1 MTAKMK
7 RREFMTLLGG
17 AAAWPLVARAQQ
29 STMALVG
36 LLSGAL
42 VYDYQLRA
50 LRQGLKEAGY
60 IEGRNIA
67 IKYVSADGR
76 FERLPALA
84 AELVAD
90 PSAVIVAIAP
100 PAALAAKA
108 ATATIPI
115 VFTAGADP
123 IDLGLVSSLNRPG
136 GNVTGVHFLIAAL
149 AARQLEL
156 LRELVPSS
164 TAIGLLVNPANP
176 VSQSQTRDVQAAAVA
191 LGLKLPVLNASSEGD
206 IEAAFASFVQQRVD
220 AVLVGSDPFFLS
232 RRDQLIRLTAR
243 HAISAMYSVREF
255 AVAGGLMSYGTSLT
269 DAFRLAGAYAGRIL
283 KGEKPADLPVQQ
295 AAKFELVV
303 NLKTAKALGLTVP
316 PTLLARADEV
326 IE

>member
-1 MTAKMK
+1 MN
-7 RREFMTLLGG
+7 RREFITLLGG
-17 AAAWPLVARAQQ
+17 AVAAWPLAARAQQ
-29 STMALVG
+29 PTMALVG

-42 VYDYQLRA
+42 LHDYQLRA

-90 PSAVIVAIAP
+90 SSAVIVGIAP

-108 ATATIPI
+108 ATAATPI
-115 VFTAGADP
+115 VFTVGADP
-123 IDLGLVSSLNRPG
+123 VALSLVSSLNRPD
-136 GNVTGVHFLIAAL
+136 GNITGVYFLIAAL
-149 AARQLEL
+149 AAKQLEVL
-156 LRELVPSS
+156 HELVPSS
-164 TAIGLLVNPANP
+164 TVIGLLVNPANP
-176 VSQSQTRDVQAAAVA
+176 VSESQTRDVQAAAVT
-191 LGLKLPVLNASSEGD
+191 LGLKLLVLGASSESD
-206 IEAAFASFVQQRVD
+206 IETAFASFVQQRVD

-232 RRDQLIRLTAR
+232 RRDQLVSLTAR
-243 HAISAMYSVREF
+243 HAISAMYSLREY
-255 AVAGGLMSYGTSLT
+255 AVTGGLMSYGTSLT
-269 DAFRLAGAYAGRIL
+269 DAFRLVGVYAGRIL

-295 AAKFELVV
+295 AVKFELVV

>member
-1 MTAKMK
+1 MK
-7 RREFMTLLGG
+7 RREFITLVGS
-17 AAAWPLVARAQQ
+17 AAAWPLAARAQQ
-29 STMALVG
+29 PTMALVG

-42 VYDYQLRA
+42 VHDYQLRA

-76 FERLPALA
+76 FERLPELA

-90 PSAVIVAIAP
+90 SSAVIVAIAP

-108 ATATIPI
+108 ATAKIPI

-123 IDLGLVSSLNRPG
+123 VDLGLVSSLNRPD
-136 GNVTGVHFLIAAL
+136 GNLTGVHFLIAAL
-149 AARQLEL
+149 AAKQLEL
-156 LRELVPSS
+156 LRELVSSS
-164 TAIGLLVNPANP
+164 TVIGLLVNPANP
-176 VSQSQTRDVQAAAVA
+176 VSESQTRDVQAAAVA
-191 LGLKLPVLNASSEGD
+191 LGLKLSVLNASSESD

-232 RRDQLIRLTAR
+232 RRDQLVGLTAR
-243 HAISAMYSVREF
+243 HAISAMYSLREF

-303 NLKTAKALGLTVP
+303 NLKTAKALGLAVP
-316 PTLLARADEV
+316 PSLLARADEV

>member
-1 MTAKMK
+1 MN
-7 RREFMTLLGG
+7 RREFITLLGG
-17 AAAWPLVARAQQ
+17 AATWPLAARAQQ
-29 STMALVG
+29 PTMALVG

-42 VYDYQLRA
+42 LHDYQLRA

-90 PSAVIVAIAP
+90 SSAVIVAIAP

-108 ATATIPI
+108 ATAATPI
-115 VFTAGADP
+115 VFTVGADP
-123 IDLGLVSSLNRPG
+123 VALSLVSSLNRPD
-136 GNVTGVHFLIAAL
+136 GNITGVYFLIAAL
-149 AARQLEL
+149 AAKQLEVL
-156 LRELVPSS
+156 HELVPSS
-164 TAIGLLVNPANP
+164 TVIGLLVNPANP
-176 VSQSQTRDVQAAAVA
+176 VSESQTRDVQAAAVT
-191 LGLKLPVLNASSEGD
+191 LGLKLLVLGASSESD
-206 IEAAFASFVQQRVD
+206 IETAFASFVQQRVD

-232 RRDQLIRLTAR
+232 RRDQLVSLTAR
-243 HAISAMYSVREF
+243 HAISAMYSLREY
-255 AVAGGLMSYGTSLT
+255 AVTGGLMSYGTSLT
-269 DAFRLAGAYAGRIL
+269 DAFRLVGVYAGRIL

-295 AAKFELVV
+295 AVKFELVV

>member
-1 MTAKMK
+1 
-7 RREFMTLLGG
+7 
-17 AAAWPLVARAQQ
+17 
-29 STMALVG
+29 MALVG

-42 VYDYQLRA
+42 VHDYQLRA

-76 FERLPALA
+76 FERLPELA

-90 PSAVIVAIAP
+90 SSAVIVAIAP

-108 ATATIPI
+108 ATAKIPI

-123 IDLGLVSSLNRPG
+123 VDLGLVSSLNRPD
-136 GNVTGVHFLIAAL
+136 GNLTGVHFLIAAL
-149 AARQLEL
+149 AAKQLEL
-156 LRELVPSS
+156 LRELVSSS
-164 TAIGLLVNPANP
+164 TVIGLLVNPANP
-176 VSQSQTRDVQAAAVA
+176 VSESQTRDVQAAAVA
-191 LGLKLPVLNASSEGD
+191 LGLKLSVLNASSESD

-232 RRDQLIRLTAR
+232 RRDQLVGLTAR
-243 HAISAMYSVREF
+243 HAISAMYSLREF

-316 PTLLARADEV
+316 PSLLARADEV

>member
-1 MTAKMK
+1 MK
-7 RREFMTLLGG
+7 RREFITLVGS
-17 AAAWPLVARAQQ
+17 AAAWPLAARAQQ
-29 STMALVG
+29 PTMALVG

-42 VYDYQLRA
+42 VHDYQLRA

-76 FERLPALA
+76 FERLPELA

-90 PSAVIVAIAP
+90 SSAVIVAIAP
-100 PAALAAKA
+100 PPALAAKA
-108 ATATIPI
+108 ATAKIPI

-123 IDLGLVSSLNRPG
+123 VDLGLVSSLNRPD
-136 GNVTGVHFLIAAL
+136 GNLTGVHFLIAAL
-149 AARQLEL
+149 AAKQLEL
-156 LRELVPSS
+156 LRELVSSS
-164 TAIGLLVNPANP
+164 TVIGLLVNPANP
-176 VSQSQTRDVQAAAVA
+176 VSESQTRDVQAAAVA
-191 LGLKLPVLNASSEGD
+191 LGLKLSVLNASSESD

-232 RRDQLIRLTAR
+232 RRDQLVGLTAR
-243 HAISAMYSVREF
+243 HAISAMYSLREF

-316 PTLLARADEV
+316 PSLLARADEV

>member
-1 MTAKMK
+1 
-7 RREFMTLLGG
+7 
-17 AAAWPLVARAQQ
+17 VARAQQ
-29 STMALVG
+29 PTIARVG

-42 VYDYQLRA
+42 VHDYQLRA

-76 FERLPALA
+76 FERLPELA

-90 PSAVIVAIAP
+90 SSAVIVAIAP

-108 ATATIPI
+108 ATAKIPI

-123 IDLGLVSSLNRPG
+123 VDLGLVSSLNRPD
-136 GNVTGVHFLIAAL
+136 GNLTGVHFLIAAL
-149 AARQLEL
+149 AAKQLEL
-156 LRELVPSS
+156 LRELVSSS
-164 TAIGLLVNPANP
+164 TVIGLLVNPANP
-176 VSQSQTRDVQAAAVA
+176 VSESQTRDVQAAAVA
-191 LGLKLPVLNASSEGD
+191 LGLKLSVLNASSESD

-232 RRDQLIRLTAR
+232 RRDQLVGLTAR
-243 HAISAMYSVREF
+243 HAISAMYSLREF

-316 PTLLARADEV
+316 PSLLARADEV